1 MGRKAGFPLKT
12 KCFQGFFTF
21 LFPCYKRLNVVY
33 KSPFFHYSIGQ
44 VIIMELTKRTGVCI
58 MNQAAVGLFNAFL
71 LSIPCWF
78 GIVFALRHL
87 I

>member
-1 MGRKAGFPLKT
+1 
-12 KCFQGFFTF
+12 
-21 LFPCYKRLNVVY
+21 
-33 KSPFFHYSIGQ
+33 
-44 VIIMELTKRTGVCI
+44 

-78 GIVFALRHL
+78 GIVFLLRHL

>member
-1 MGRKAGFPLKT
+1 M
-12 KCFQGFFTF
+12 
-21 LFPCYKRLNVVY
+21 
-33 KSPFFHYSIGQ
+33 
-44 VIIMELTKRTGVCI
+44 

-78 GIVFALRHL
+78 AIVFVLRHL